1 MQRLGRGRVALRRFK
16 VSTLRAEFGL
26 SRNKAAE
33 APAVHRWAGLS
44 FHLCC
49 NPTYF
54 GMVQPVPSLLV
65 ARELAIRLISS
76 EAAGRAESPATPDAA
91 AAATD
96 RLYRGLSRWIGR
108 DGCHALFTRAL
119 AETRMSHPLLE
130 EIELRPGSDRYLD
143 ATAPAIMLHGSAAAN
158 SALESMLV
166 AVIELLA
173 RLIGD
178 DMALKL
184 IEQASAD
191 AHSSDPGSPNT
202 RKKT

>member
-1 MQRLGRGRVALRRFK
+1 
-16 VSTLRAEFGL
+16 
-26 SRNKAAE
+26 
-33 APAVHRWAGLS
+33 
-44 FHLCC
+44 
-49 NPTYF
+49 
-54 GMVQPVPSLLV
+54 MVQPVPSLGF

-76 EAAGRAESPATPDAA
+76 EADKRSESPATADAA

-96 RLYRGLSRWIGR
+96 RLYRDLSRWIGR

-119 AETRMSHPLLE
+119 VESQMSHPLLE
-130 EIELRPGSDRYLD
+130 EIELRAGSDRYLEGI
-143 ATAPAIMLHGSAAAN
+143 APAIMQHGSAAAN

-166 AVIELLA
+166 AVIGLLA

-184 IEQASAD
+184 IGQTSDD
-191 AHSSDPGSPNT
+191 AHSSDAGSPNT